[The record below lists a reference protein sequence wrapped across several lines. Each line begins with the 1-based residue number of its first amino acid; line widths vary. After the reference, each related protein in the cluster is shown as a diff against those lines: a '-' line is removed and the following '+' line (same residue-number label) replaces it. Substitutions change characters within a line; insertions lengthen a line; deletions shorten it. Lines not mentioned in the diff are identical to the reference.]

1 MAETA
6 GSLETLAAMSDIGTS
21 GLPFMFEAALNA
33 LAEASGGAL
42 LAADAEGRILSH
54 NERFETMWDV
64 PPSVM
69 AARSLPDLVR
79 WLRETTEAGAAEL
92 ATVLEGRGEPNAGEV
107 TQAGSRVIAWSTRP
121 FDVGEPPRQAGRV
134 WVFHDVTLARQAAS
148 SLRDAENWLAM
159 FEAHTDG
166 IVLELDADIRV
177 VGIWATTKTFFEQPD
192 AELQGR
198 SLQHALGEA
207 AGAVFGE
214 HIARLLSTGEPQ
226 SFDYILDSNGKRRV
240 FAANAVLLDGDE
252 RAPRVTVLVQD
263 ITARAR
269 LQNQL
274 LQAERLA
281 SVGLLAAGV
290 AHEINNPLA
299 YVLLHLER
307 LRTGLGDLQ
316 AERPDDAKLA
326 SLAQSVEICAEG
338 SQRVH
343 EIVYNLCRVSRSN
356 PDEVQTPVEV
366 QRVLTFAIA
375 LASPAVRRRAT
386 IVCDFGQVPP
396 VLASE
401 GRLNQIFLN
410 LIINAA
416 HAIPEGAP
424 DRNEIRLVTRTDGA
438 GHAVIEVHDT
448 GMGIPAAHLQ
458 HIFDPFFT
466 TKAPGEGSGLGLAI
480 CHGITISLGGE
491 ITVDSHVGVGSV
503 FRVTLPPA
511 PESSHAAN
519 ENQR

>member
-1 MAETA
+1 
-6 GSLETLAAMSDIGTS
+6 MSDIGAS
-21 GLPFMFEAALNA
+21 RSPSLSDAALNA
-33 LAEASGGAL
+33 LAEASGAAL
-42 LAADAEGRILSH
+42 LVVRPDGAILSH
-54 NERFETMWDV
+54 NERFETMWEV
-64 PPSVM
+64 PACVM
-69 AARSLPDLVR
+69 EAGSLPDLTR
-79 WLRETTEAGAAEL
+79 WLRGTLETGAIAL
-92 ATVLEGRGEPNAGEV
+92 ASVLEDRPEPATGEV
-107 TQAGSRVIAWSTRP
+107 TRADGRIIAWCARP
-121 FDVGEPPRQAGRV
+121 FDAGGPFGRAGRV
-134 WVFHDVTLARQAAS
+134 WVLHDVTLAHQAAS

-177 VGIWATTKTFFEQPD
+177 VGIWATKTMFFEKPD

-198 SLQHALGEA
+198 PLTYAIGDA
-207 AGAVFGE
+207 PGAVFNE
-214 HIARLLSTGEPQ
+214 HVARVFATGQPE
-226 SFDYILDSNGKRRV
+226 SFEYILDSKGKRRV
-240 FAANAVLLDGDE
+240 FAANAILLAGDE
-252 RAPRVTVLVQD
+252 RVPRVTVLVQD
-263 ITARAR
+263 ITARTN

-307 LRTGLGDLQ
+307 LRSGLGDLL
-316 AERPDDAKLA
+316 AEHADDPKIA
-326 SLAQSVEICAEG
+326 SLAQSVQICVEG
-338 SQRVH
+338 SRRVH
-343 EIVYNLCRVSRSN
+343 EIVYNLRRVARSD

-366 QRVLTFAIA
+366 QRVLTFAIG

-386 IVCDFGQVPP
+386 IVCEFGQVPP

-424 DRNEIRLVTRTDGA
+424 DRNEIRLVTRTDDQGR
-438 GHAVIEVHDT
+438 AVIEVHDT
-448 GMGIPAAHLQ
+448 GVGIPAADLQ

-466 TKAPGEGSGLGLAI
+466 TKAPGEGTGLGLAI
-480 CHGITISLGGE
+480 CHGITTSLGGQ
-491 ITVDSHVGVGSV
+491 ITVESHVGAGSV
-503 FRVTLPPA
+503 FRVTLPSASERTGSPREGA
-511 PESSHAAN
+511 DAIALRERKKSG
-519 ENQR
+519 

>member
-1 MAETA
+1 
-6 GSLETLAAMSDIGTS
+6 
-21 GLPFMFEAALNA
+21 MFDAALDA
-33 LAEASGGAL
+33 LAEASGAAL

-54 NERFETMWDV
+54 SDRFETMWDV
-64 PPSVM
+64 PASVM
-69 AARSLPDLVR
+69 AARSLPGLAR
-79 WLRETTEAGAAEL
+79 WLRETNGAGAARL
-92 ATVLEGRGEPNAGEV
+92 ATILEAQGEANAGEL
-107 TQAGSRVIAWSTRP
+107 TQDGGRMIAWSSRP
-121 FDVGEPPRQAGRV
+121 FDIRGQPGQAGRV
-134 WVFHDVTLARQAAS
+134 WVFHDMTLARQAAS

-177 VGIWATTKTFFEQPD
+177 VGIWATKKMFFEQPD

-198 SLQHALGEA
+198 SLNHALGEA
-207 AGAVFGE
+207 AGAVFDD
-214 HIARLLSTGEPQ
+214 HIARLFSTGEPQ
-226 SFDYILDSNGKRRV
+226 SFEYILDSNGKRRV
-240 FAANAVLLDGDE
+240 FAANAVLLAGDE

-263 ITARAR
+263 ITARASM
-269 LQNQL
+269 QNQL

-307 LRTGLGDLQ
+307 LRQGLAELL
-316 AERPDDAKLA
+316 AERPTDAKLE
-326 SLAQSVEICAEG
+326 SFAQSVEICAEG

-343 EIVYNLCRVSRSN
+343 EIVYNLCRVARSD
-356 PDEVQTPVEV
+356 PEEVQTPVEV
-366 QRVLTFAIA
+366 PRVLTFAIA

-386 IVCDFGQVPP
+386 IVCEFGQVPP

-401 GRLNQIFLN
+401 ARLNQIFLN

-424 DRNEIRLVTRTDGA
+424 DDNEIRLVTRTDVSGR
-438 GHAVIEVHDT
+438 AVIEVHDT
-448 GMGIPAAHLQ
+448 GVGIPAAHLQ

-466 TKAPGEGSGLGLAI
+466 TKAPGEGTGLGLAI
-480 CHGITISLGGE
+480 CHGITTSLGGE
-491 ITVDSHVGVGSV
+491 IAVESHVGAGSV
-503 FRVTLPPA
+503 FRVTLPAA
-511 PESSHAAN
+511 PESSKPGA
-519 ENQR
+519 